1 MPKPLLSYYH
11 PTYHFAGPNV
21 PLEGNAF
28 HGVPIPSAVVEL
40 TVLPHQF
47 NSPPGN
53 ITAKKITMAETA
65 TPESRLADRI

>member
-1 MPKPLLSYYH
+1 MPPFQFI
-11 PTYHFAGPNV
+11 YHFAGPNV
-21 PLEGNAF
+21 PLAGKCF

-47 NSPPGN
+47 SSPPG
-53 ITAKKITMAETA
+53 KITVKKMIIAETA